1 MQKPDYYEQEEF
13 QNRLRKLEEIKQLG
27 IDPYP
32 PTFSPENTSQ
42 QLHTKWLDKKAGTS
56 QEAEEAK
63 TEKASIAGRLV
74 LFRGLGKN
82 AFAQLQDE
90 TGRIQVMFNRN
101 TTCVDGF

>member
-63 TEKASIAGRLV
+63 TEKPL
-74 LFRGLGKN
+74 
-82 AFAQLQDE
+82 
-90 TGRIQVMFNRN
+90 
-101 TTCVDGF
+101 